1 MNDSRNILYNPETVY
16 THMKR
21 MQNLLDEYDE
31 ENSFLNKQV
40 LSLLDQKRQTQNK
53 YVASKDR
60 ETLKNKK

>member
-1 MNDSRNILYNPETVY
+1 
-16 THMKR
+16 